1 MTLNGF
7 LTIADT
13 HIETINRASAKIP
26 ADRIRLHVCW
36 GNYDGPHT
44 SDVPLEAILPLLY
57 RARVGA
63 LSLELA
69 NPRHAHEHKVLRRY
83 PVPDALLFLPGAID
97 STTNFVEHPQVVADR
112 SCPAADPVGT
122 R

>member
-1 MTLNGF
+1 MERTRLFQHEPLERF
-7 LTIADT
+7 LQIVEA
-13 HIETINRASAKIP
+13 HVEAINRATAKIP

-44 SDVPLEAILPLLY
+44 SDVPLEAILPLVY

-69 NPRHAHEHKVLRRY
+69 NPRHAHEYKVFRR
-83 PVPDALLFLPGAID
+83 
-97 STTNFVEHPQVVADR
+97 HR
-112 SCPAADPVGT
+112 SEERRVGKEC
-122 R
+122 RSRWSP